1 MLILYFDFKD
11 FLYFLGMVYMVVTT
25 LVAIFKKEKTSGSE
39 DVKIKL
45 AQNYKLLW
53 DIVKLPNMR
62 TFIIALLTARVSI
75 SIDNNKWIVTIDSYF
90 KYFLNY

>member
-11 FLYFLGMVYMVVTT
+11 FLYLLGMVYMVVTT
-25 LVAIFKKEKTSGSE
+25 LVGIFKKEKTNGSE
-39 DVKIKL
+39 DVGIKL

-62 TFIIALLTARVSI
+62 TFIIALLTSRVSI
-75 SIDNNKWIVTIDSYF
+75 PIDNNKRINDYR
-90 KYFLNY
+90 

>member
-1 MLILYFDFKD
+1 MLILHFGFKD

-25 LVAIFKKEKTSGSE
+25 LVGIFKKEKTNGSE

-53 DIVKLPNMR
+53 DILKLPNMR

-75 SIDNNKWIVTIDSYF
+75 LIDNSKLISDYR
-90 KYFLNY
+90 